1 MNVLEPLRKKASDA
15 DFDLPREGLRA
26 PVQAVMEAEV
36 AAKTDAGHGERNPER
51 LAHLKVPAAP
61 CRGATMVRTTSR
73 QPSPE
78 EVVHP
83 RMAGMLDERF
93 PRRCHAGR
101 GGARNASPSP
111 PLPRTAAYRR
121 RLRTYTVMPPAAEA
135 ATAPSRAIHPS
146 GGPPSGSGAGGGG
159 GGADVGVGSGV
170 AVGVGVAV
178 GGAGVGVA
186 VGSGVG
192 VGVGGSGVG
201 VDVGSGVGVDVGS
214 GVGVDVGSGV
224 GVCVGSGVGVCVGS
238 GVGVCVG
245 SGVGVCVGS
254 GVGVGGGPTLMLE
267 SPATA
272 SSALFTSRSI
282 PEKE

>member
-15 DFDLPREGLRA
+15 DFDLPHEGLRV

-51 LAHLKVPAAP
+51 LAHLKVPPLPAM
-61 CRGATMVRTTSR
+61 G
-73 QPSPE
+73 QPWSGRPPGSPRLRRFI
-78 EVVHP
+78 HA
-83 RMAGMLDERF
+83 RMAGMLDDRL
-93 PRRCHAGR
+93 PRRRDAGR
-101 GGARNASPSP
+101 RGARNASPSP

-178 GGAGVGVA
+178 GGSGVGVA

-201 VDVGSGVGVDVGS
+201 VAVGSGVGVAVGS
-214 GVGVDVGSGV
+214 GVGVGVGSGV
-224 GVCVGSGVGVCVGS
+224 GVGVGSGVGVGVGS
-238 GVGVCVG
+238 GVGVGVG
-245 SGVGVCVGS
+245 SGVGVGVAV

-272 SSALFTSRSI
+272 SSALSTSRSI
-282 PEKE
+282 PAKE

>member
-93 PRRCHAGR
+93 PRRRHAGR

-192 VGVGGSGVG
+192 
-201 VDVGSGVGVDVGS
+201 
-214 GVGVDVGSGV
+214 SGV